1 MPVMPAPV
9 SSYTN
14 IDARPSTAF
23 GMVESWNG
31 RLAVSNRRVLRILV
45 IFIGCRCRFGRL
57 CVLRVAVCGIVAA
70 LRNIA
75 MAAA

>member
-1 MPVMPAPV
+1 MPVMPASV
-9 SSYTN
+9 SSSTN
-14 IDARPSTAF
+14 IHARPSTAF

-31 RLAVSNRRVLRILV
+31 RLAVSKRRGLRILV
-45 IFIGCRCRFGRL
+45 IFNGCRCRFGWL
-57 CVLRVAVCGIVAA
+57 CVLRVAVWGLVAA